1 MKRKYKNIVNNYN
14 NIMNFQDGRK
24 ARNSYK
30 SFMNFGDDQ
39 SIAYREALEITR
51 YQYKILYLFSV
62 LMGFLF
68 YFYLVYCFG
77 LQSQVLFNLRLYTDT
92 GEIMRLIISF
102 YH

>member
-51 YQYKILYLFSV
+51 YQYKIL
-62 LMGFLF
+62 
-68 YFYLVYCFG
+68 
-77 LQSQVLFNLRLYTDT
+77 
-92 GEIMRLIISF
+92 
-102 YH
+102 